1 MSLWI
6 AAWPRGRGPFA
17 VIFALVVAVATVTI
31 GTIGTPA
38 QDDDDGAVEPA
49 LHTLTASHYF
59 TGRDWAST
67 LTLNNKGPNPKV
79 VVPTLYSLRGQSY
92 SPGPVAVPANGFVD
106 LDLRPWVRDAGAP
119 FRFGS
124 ISVAYLGAD
133 LEMGAQVRLVHEASG
148 LIFDEQLVEPAVMF
162 ASSTLHAAWWAPRQ
176 ETSARLALANTTD
189 QTVNVTLEIA
199 GGSETRT
206 RRFRLPPRQ
215 GRAVQM
221 ADFAARYGQVGG
233 FTVSHDAAPGAIL
246 ARGLLSDATVGY
258 SASLEFLDPGNA
270 KSARYHGAGLRLADV
285 GGTPVAPAV
294 VAYNAGMVAA
304 TVTGRMR
311 IATPDGTPMA
321 FEFPQARLEPG
332 EARRLDL
339 FDIWLRARVFS
350 QEPAGIEFDYNVAP
364 GPVVLSATS
373 VSADLRHA
381 IRVPLTDPL
390 SPPSATGGYPWR
402 VTASSG
408 TVVYLKNTTNDPHD
422 YVLQLSYPGGLYSLG
437 VRTLDPGATATV
449 DIRALRDTQA
459 ADDRGHRIPATATAG
474 QVHWSIRGPQ
484 KLGIIGRAEDL
495 DATLGLSSSYACV
508 NCCPDSYAGS
518 WLSPS
523 RNTDTVGGH
532 SDIVAW
538 QHDDNCYGSGLASYI
553 IWSPSWSSA
562 NTRIATID
570 GSGTTTGRRGG
581 STTLTGAWT
590 AYSHSIEFGGELG
603 PFCVTSSFRVAPAA
617 QEEVVQTPA
626 QLVLYDDDSFEYWSF
641 GRYMKRIH
649 YQVADQSGA
658 PVRRRMRVAERLW
671 MESDGCNIGLPTARS
686 SSTNSTGQ
694 FIDRVGVGEFIPS
707 CSQSSNN
714 RNCTTRIGQSWTA
727 DGHAV
732 GTYTVAFR
740 CTGVGV
746 TKR

>member
-1 MSLWI
+1 M
-6 AAWPRGRGPFA
+6 
-17 VIFALVVAVATVTI
+17 
-31 GTIGTPA
+31 
-38 QDDDDGAVEPA
+38 
-49 LHTLTASHYF
+49 
-59 TGRDWAST
+59 
-67 LTLNNKGPNPKV
+67 
-79 VVPTLYSLRGQSY
+79 
-92 SPGPVAVPANGFVD
+92 
-106 LDLRPWVRDAGAP
+106 
-119 FRFGS
+119 
-124 ISVAYLGAD
+124 
-133 LEMGAQVRLVHEASG
+133 
-148 LIFDEQLVEPAVMF
+148 
-162 ASSTLHAAWWAPRQ
+162 
-176 ETSARLALANTTD
+176 
-189 QTVNVTLEIA
+189 
-199 GGSETRT
+199 
-206 RRFRLPPRQ
+206 
-215 GRAVQM
+215 
-221 ADFAARYGQVGG
+221 
-233 FTVSHDAAPGAIL
+233 
-246 ARGLLSDATVGY
+246 
-258 SASLEFLDPGNA
+258 
-270 KSARYHGAGLRLADV
+270 
-285 GGTPVAPAV
+285 
-294 VAYNAGMVAA
+294 
-304 TVTGRMR
+304 
-311 IATPDGTPMA
+311 
-321 FEFPQARLEPG
+321 
-332 EARRLDL
+332 
-339 FDIWLRARVFS
+339 
-350 QEPAGIEFDYNVAP
+350 
-364 GPVVLSATS
+364 VLSATS

-408 TVVYLKNTTNDPHD
+408 TVVYLKNTTNDPQD
-422 YVLQLSYPGGLYSLG
+422 YVLQLSYPAGLYSLG

-553 IWSPSWSSA
+553 IRSPSWSSA
-562 NTRIATID
+562 NTGIATIN
-570 GSGTTTGRRGG
+570 GSGVTTGRRGG
-581 STTLTGAWT
+581 STSLTGAWT
-590 AYSHSIEFGGELG
+590 AYSHNMEFGGELG
-603 PFCVTSSFRVAPAA
+603 PFCVTASFRVAPAA